1 MLRLDCCCFIGRTR
15 SPSPFPRP
23 RAEPLHPATGSRA
36 TLDDTEEALLPGRDF
51 VNPSDI
57 ELEELAAEGVCA
69 ILCPV
74 V

>member
-1 MLRLDCCCFIGRTR
+1 MLLYWAHAQPQPL
-15 SPSPFPRP
+15 PSASTQRP
-23 RAEPLHPATGSRA
+23 RAESLHPATGSRA

-51 VNPSDI
+51 VNPSDV

-69 ILCPV
+69 ILRPV